1 MGGSPPPTDDGDTAM
16 PILRDDLGRPV
27 TLEGPPTR
35 IVSLVPS
42 ITEALAVT
50 VPDRLVGATGFCT
63 HTAGLDLPR
72 VRGTKNPDHAA
83 IAALRPDLVVANR
96 EENRKVDVDR
106 LDAAGIAVWVTG
118 IDSLDQALTSFG
130 RIFVDVLG
138 IDEPEWLAGAMR
150 EWSDPPEPSGIHT
163 LVPIWRDPWMAVGPG
178 TFADDLLR
186 RLGLV
191 NVLEGAPERYPKRPL
206 DELRSL
212 RPDLV
217 LLPDEPY
224 AFSAT
229 DGPEAFDGTAT
240 ALVSGRAL
248 TWYGPSLV
256 RARRELVAAVRA
268 ATARTHGA

>member
-1 MGGSPPPTDDGDTAM
+1 MPTY
-16 PILRDDLGRPV
+16 RDDLDRPV
-27 TLEGPPTR
+27 TLGGRPTR

-42 ITEALAVT
+42 ITEALAVS
-50 VPDRLVGATGFCT
+50 VPDRLVGATAFCT
-63 HTAGLDLPR
+63 HTAGLELPR

-106 LDAAGIAVWVTG
+106 LDGAGIAVWVTE
-118 IDSLDQALTSFG
+118 IDSLDQAFTSFG
-130 RIFVDVLG
+130 RIYGDVLG
-138 IDEPEWLAGAMR
+138 IDEPEWMAGARR
-150 EWSDPPEPSGIHT
+150 EWSGPPELSGIRT

-178 TFADDLLR
+178 TFAGDLLG
-186 RLGLV
+186 RLGLA
-191 NVLEGAPERYPKRPL
+191 NVLDGAPEHYPKRPL
-206 DELRSL
+206 DEFRSF

-224 AFSAT
+224 AFSTT
-229 DGPEAFDGTAT
+229 DGPEVFDGTAT

-256 RARRELVAAVRA
+256 RARRELVASVRA
-268 ATARTHGA
+268 ATAWPDGA

>member
-1 MGGSPPPTDDGDTAM
+1 MGGRPPPADDGDIALPTH
-16 PILRDDLGRPV
+16 RDDLGRPV
-27 TLEGPPTR
+27 TLGGPPTR

-42 ITEALAVT
+42 ITEALAVA
-50 VPDRLVGATGFCT
+50 VPDRLVGATAFCT

-83 IAALRPDLVVANR
+83 IAALGPDLVVANR

-106 LDAAGIAVWVTG
+106 LAGAGIAVWVTE

-130 RIFVDVLG
+130 RIFGEVLG
-138 IDEPEWLAGAMR
+138 TDEPEWMVGAR
-150 EWSDPPEPSGIHT
+150 RAWSGPPELSGIRA

-178 TFADDLLR
+178 TFAHDLLGR
-186 RLGLV
+186 IGLA
-191 NVLEGAPERYPKRPL
+191 NVLDGAPERYPKRPL
-206 DELRSL
+206 DELRAL
-212 RPDLV
+212 RPELV

-240 ALVSGRAL
+240 VLVPGRAL

-256 RARRELVAAVRA
+256 HARRELVASVRSA
-268 ATARTHGA
+268 